1 MHVKHEE
8 HDHRLQLPFSH
19 AVGDDSGAL
28 PVHAAGP
35 GQLALLTPAAVHHQV
50 FSVVRL
56 RAGYDLAEV
65 DAFLASVETTLGLL
79 WQDNAHLRERLANI
93 PVPPSPSDTLAE
105 AERAAQETV
114 ETARQEARQILA
126 EARAEAQRVRREAAA
141 VAEALARTARVAYR
155 EAVEEQLDQFDAA
168 LSHHGRQLQDSLRA
182 QLGRLRGALEDP
194 AMPDIAPSGH
204 GTSGHA
210 LPGQATSGL
219 ATCSPGAP
227 GAGAHPGGGAHA
239 DPVAHVGDGARSGP
253 VAHVDADAHTGPVAR
268 IVDGARPGDGPH
280 GGLVAH
286 SGHGARTGPV
296 AAP

>member
-19 AVGDDSGAL
+19 AVGDDPGAL

-93 PVPPSPSDTLAE
+93 PVPPSLSLAE

-126 EARAEAQRVRREAAA
+126 EARAEAQRLRREAAA
-141 VAEALARTARVAYR
+141 AAEALTRTARV
-155 EAVEEQLDQFDAA
+155 AVEEQLDQFDAV

-182 QLGRLRGALEDP
+182 QLGRLRGALDDP
-194 AMPDIAPSGH
+194 ATPD
-204 GTSGHA
+204 HA
-210 LPGQATSGL
+210 TPDHATPDHATLGQATSGQAASDR
-219 ATCSPGAP
+219 ATSGPA
-227 GAGAHPGGGAHA
+227 AHPGGGPHA
-239 DPVAHVGDGARSGP
+239 GPVAHAGDGVRSGP

-280 GGLVAH
+280 GGVVAH